1 MPGENIK
8 MLQTVANGLGEL
20 KDEMVFV
27 GGAVAELYADNPAA
41 SEIRPT
47 IDVDCVIEISSR
59 LQLARLEE
67 NLRARGF
74 KNDTSEGALIC
85 RWIYNDIKCDVR
97 PTDSDVLGFSN
108 QWYEEGIE
116 IKIQKTLPDGTEIFV
131 FPPEYYL
138 AAKFEAHKGRGGTD
152 LRQSHDFE
160 DIIYIL
166 DNCSKLPESI
176 TNATESVKTYLK
188 EECSNLLKNDG
199 LTEGIESALPY
210 GSEEEA
216 TEIIMELIQNIAGE
230 KYPDEFSDLTFWH
243 IKSKQFY
250 NDSKMENKVKNL

>member
-1 MPGENIK
+1 

-27 GGAVAELYADNPAA
+27 GGAVAELYANNPAA

-59 LQLARLEE
+59 LQFARMEE

-74 KNDTSEGALIC
+74 TNDTSKGAPIC
-85 RWIYNDIKCDVR
+85 RWIYKYIKVDVM
-97 PTDSDVLGFSN
+97 PTDSKVLGFTN
-108 QWYEEGIE
+108 RWYEEGIE
-116 IKIQKTLPDGTEIFV
+116 IKIQKTLPDGTDVFV

-138 AAKFEAHKGRGGTD
+138 AAKFEAHKGRGGND

-166 DNCSKLPESI
+166 DNCPNILENISCSNP
-176 TNATESVKTYLK
+176 SVKEYLK
-188 EECSNLLKNDG
+188 SECQNLLDNPSII
-199 LTEGIESALPY
+199 EGIETALPY
-210 GSEEEA
+210 GSGEESGDIIGKLIR
-216 TEIIMELIQNIAGE
+216 EIAEIE
-230 KYPDEFSDLTFWH
+230 
-243 IKSKQFY
+243 
-250 NDSKMENKVKNL
+250 

>member
-1 MPGENIK
+1 MPSTNIM

-59 LQLARLEE
+59 LQFAKMEE
-67 NLRARGF
+67 NLRAKGF
-74 KNDTSEGALIC
+74 KNDTSKGAPIC
-85 RWIYNDIKCDVR
+85 RWIYEDIKVDVM
-97 PTDSDVLGFSN
+97 PTDSDILGFSN
-108 QWYEEGIE
+108 RWYEEGIE
-116 IKIQKTLPDGTEIFV
+116 IKIQKTLPDGTEVFV

-138 AAKFEAHKGRGGTD
+138 AAKFEAHNSRGGND

-166 DNCSKLPESI
+166 DNCSNIVDNISAS
-176 TNATESVKTYLK
+176 NQSVKEYLK
-188 EECSNLLKNDG
+188 SECQKLLENPNI
-199 LTEGIESALPY
+199 TEGIETALPY
-210 GSEEEA
+210 GSGEESSDILGMLIR
-216 TEIIMELIQNIAGE
+216 EIAEIE
-230 KYPDEFSDLTFWH
+230 
-243 IKSKQFY
+243 
-250 NDSKMENKVKNL
+250 

>member
-1 MPGENIK
+1 MPGKNIQ

-59 LQLARLEE
+59 LQFARMEE
-67 NLRARGF
+67 NLRAKGF
-74 KNDTSEGALIC
+74 KNDTSEGAPIC
-85 RWIYNDIKCDVR
+85 RWIYKDIKVDIM
-97 PTDSDVLGFSN
+97 PTDSNVLGFSN
-108 QWYEEGIE
+108 RWYEEGIE
-116 IKIQKTLPDGTEIFV
+116 IKIQKTLPDGTGVFV

-138 AAKFEAHKGRGGTD
+138 AAKFEAHKGRGGND

-166 DNCSKLPESI
+166 DNCSDILDNVRGSNP
-176 TNATESVKTYLK
+176 SVKMYLK
-188 EECSNLLKNDG
+188 EECHNLLKNPNI
-199 LTEGIESALPY
+199 TEGIESALPY
-210 GSEEEA
+210 GSGEESGDILGVLIR
-216 TEIIMELIQNIAGE
+216 EIAEI
-230 KYPDEFSDLTFWH
+230 
-243 IKSKQFY
+243 
-250 NDSKMENKVKNL
+250 V

>member
-1 MPGENIK
+1 MPSTNVL

-59 LQLARLEE
+59 LQFARLEE

-74 KNDTSEGALIC
+74 KNDTSKEAPIC
-85 RWIYNDIKCDVR
+85 RWIYKDIKVDVM
-97 PTDSDVLGFSN
+97 PTDSNILGFSN
-108 QWYEEGIE
+108 PWYEEGME
-116 IKIQKTLPDGTEIFV
+116 IKIQKMLPNGTNIFV

-138 AAKFEAHKGRGGTD
+138 AAKFEAHNSRGGND

-166 DNCSKLPESI
+166 DNCIDILNNISTS
-176 TNATESVKTYLK
+176 NQSVKMYLK
-188 EECSNLLKNDG
+188 QECQKLLKNPNI
-199 LTEGIESALPY
+199 TEGIETALPY
-210 GSEEEA
+210 GSGEESGDILGMIIR
-216 TEIIMELIQNIAGE
+216 EIAE
-230 KYPDEFSDLTFWH
+230 
-243 IKSKQFY
+243 IK
-250 NDSKMENKVKNL
+250 

>member
-1 MPGENIK
+1 MPSTNII

-47 IDVDCVIEISSR
+47 IDIDCVIEISSR
-59 LQLARLEE
+59 LKFARLEE

-74 KNDTSEGALIC
+74 KNDMSEGAPIC
-85 RWIYNDIKCDVR
+85 RWIYKDIKVDVM
-97 PTDSDVLGFSN
+97 PTDPDVLGFSN
-108 QWYEEGIE
+108 KWYQDGIE
-116 IKIQKTLPDGTEIFV
+116 NKITKMIPNGTEVFV

-138 AAKFEAHKGRGGTD
+138 AAKFEAHNARGGND

-166 DNCSKLPESI
+166 DNCSDIPGNISAS
-176 TNATESVKTYLK
+176 NPNVKQYLK
-188 EECSNLLKNDG
+188 NECQKLLENPN
-199 LTEGIESALPY
+199 LTEGIETALPY
-210 GSEEEA
+210 GSGDEG
-216 TEIIMELIQNIAGE
+216 TDIIIELIQNIANIASE
-230 KYPDEFSDLTFWH
+230 
-243 IKSKQFY
+243 
-250 NDSKMENKVKNL
+250 

>member
-1 MPGENIK
+1 MPSTNIL

-47 IDVDCVIEISSR
+47 LDVDCVIEISSR
-59 LQLARLEE
+59 LQFAKMEE
-67 NLRARGF
+67 NLRAKGF
-74 KNDTSEGALIC
+74 KNDTSAGAPIC
-85 RWIYNDIKCDVR
+85 RWIYKDIKVDVM

-108 QWYEEGIE
+108 RWYKEGIE
-116 IKIQKTLPDGTEIFV
+116 FKIQKTLPDETEFFV

-138 AAKFEAHKGRGGTD
+138 AAKFEAHNARGGND

-166 DNCSKLPESI
+166 DNCSNIVDNISASKP
-176 TNATESVKTYLK
+176 SVKEYLK
-188 EECSNLLKNDG
+188 SECQKLLENPNI
-199 LTEGIESALPY
+199 TEGIETALPY
-210 GSEEEA
+210 GSGEESSDILGMLIR
-216 TEIIMELIQNIAGE
+216 EIAEIE
-230 KYPDEFSDLTFWH
+230 
-243 IKSKQFY
+243 
-250 NDSKMENKVKNL
+250 

>member
-1 MPGENIK
+1 

-59 LQLARLEE
+59 LQFARLEE

-74 KNDTSEGALIC
+74 KNDTSEGAPIC
-85 RWIYNDIKCDVR
+85 RWIYKDIKVDIM
-97 PTDSDVLGFSN
+97 PTDSNVLGFSN
-108 QWYEEGIE
+108 RWYEEGIE
-116 IKIQKTLPDGTEIFV
+116 VKIQKTLYNGTDVFV

-138 AAKFEAHKGRGGTD
+138 AAKFEAHNSRGGSD

-160 DIIYIL
+160 DIVYIL
-166 DNCSKLPESI
+166 DNCSGILDNI
-176 TNATESVKTYLK
+176 SVSKTGVKEYLK
-188 EECSNLLKNDG
+188 NECRKLLENPDI
-199 LTEGIESALPY
+199 TEGVETALPY
-210 GSEEEA
+210 GSGEESSDILA
-216 TEIIMELIQNIAGE
+216 MLIRDIAEIE
-230 KYPDEFSDLTFWH
+230 
-243 IKSKQFY
+243 
-250 NDSKMENKVKNL
+250 

>member
-1 MPGENIK
+1 

-47 IDVDCVIEISSR
+47 IDVDCIIEISSR
-59 LQLARLEE
+59 LEFAKLEE

-74 KNDTSEGALIC
+74 KNDTAIIC
-85 RWIYNDIKCDVR
+85 RWIYKDIKVDVM

-108 QWYEEGIE
+108 RWYEDGIK
-116 IKIQKTLPDGTEIFV
+116 IKIQKTLPDGTDVFV

-138 AAKFEAHKGRGGTD
+138 AAKFEAHNSRGGND

-166 DNCSKLPESI
+166 DNCSDIVDNISAS
-176 TNATESVKTYLK
+176 NQSVKEYLK
-188 EECSNLLKNDG
+188 SECQKLLENPNI
-199 LTEGIESALPY
+199 TEGIETALPY
-210 GSEEEA
+210 GSGDEG
-216 TEIIMELIQNIAGE
+216 TDIIVELIQNIA
-230 KYPDEFSDLTFWH
+230 
-243 IKSKQFY
+243 
-250 NDSKMENKVKNL
+250 NK